1 MWKHKIQVLNVITF
15 KKVRYKNFLST
26 GQQFIEIQLDRSS
39 KTLVV
44 GENGAGKSTMLDAL
58 CFGLFQRAFRNIKK
72 DQMVNSI
79 NEKDCVVEVEFTIG
93 QNEYKIIRG
102 IKPNIFEIWCNDVML
117 NQDAAVRDYQKHLE
131 QTILKLNFR
140 SFTQVV
146 ILGNASFVPFMQLR
160 PEYRRQVVE
169 EILDIEIFS
178 KMNLLFRE
186 KQKNQDELIK
196 QTDFNYQL
204 VDNKIDDKKK
214 YIDDISNRSKDLADF
229 KKAELNKSITDI
241 ANYEE
246 DIKRVR
252 VDIAELQKQVMDETK
267 VNDKHKKLHTME
279 AKLENTCNKHK
290 KDLSFFQSHNDCP
303 TCQQSIDEAFK
314 STMMSKKAE
323 KIQELDSA
331 LGQIDKEIKTN
342 EMKLDTINKTM
353 VTIRE
358 KELLI
363 NRYETS
369 IDEIKKQTVRLGQEI
384 ADLQDEKVSTA
395 EQTGELNQLRERI
408 TELEKDKLDQ
418 KNEMVY
424 IDTARHLMQDTGIK
438 TKIIKQYLPIM
449 NQLINRNLA
458 DMDFFVNFSLDEEF
472 NETIKSRHRDE
483 FNYHSFSEGEKL
495 RIDLAIL
502 FTWREIAKLKNST
515 NTNLLILDEI
525 FDSSLDSSGTD
536 EFMRILHTTME
547 KENVFVISHKGDTL
561 IDKFPRVM
569 KFEKYKNFTRMA
581 E

>member
-1 MWKHKIQVLNVITF
+1 MIVF

-26 GQQFIEIQLDRSS
+26 GQQFIEIGLNEAPT
-39 KTLVV
+39 TLVV
-44 GENGAGKSTMLDAL
+44 GDNGAGKSTMLDAL
-58 CFGLFQRAFRNIKK
+58 CFGLFSKPFRSIKK
-72 DQMVNSI
+72 DQLVNTI
-79 NEKDCVVEVEFTIG
+79 NEKECVVEVEFIIG
-93 QNEYKIIRG
+93 KKQYKVVRG
-102 IKPNIFEIWCNDVML
+102 IRPNNFEIWCDGDML

-131 QTILKLNFR
+131 QHILKLNYR

-160 PEYRRQVVE
+160 ARYRREVVE

-178 KMNLLFRE
+178 KLNLMFRE
-186 KQKNQDELIK
+186 KQKAQDETIK
-196 QTDFNYQL
+196 QADFDYQL
-204 VDNKIDDKKK
+204 LDGKIDTQQKHIDEINSKNKDTTESKKL
-214 YIDDISNRSKDLADF
+214 DIENAD
-229 KKAELNKSITDI
+229 TDI
-241 ANYEE
+241 DNYKE
-246 DIKRVR
+246 DIARVR
-252 VDIAELQKQVMDETK
+252 RDIAELQVETLDETK
-267 VNDKHKKLHTME
+267 LKDKHGKLMTME
-279 AKLENTCNKHK
+279 AKIENTCIKHK
-290 KDLSFFQSHNDCP
+290 KELKFFKTHDDCP

-314 STMMSKKAE
+314 KATIAVKE
-323 KIQELDSA
+323 AKVTELE
-331 LGQIDKEIKTN
+331 LGMEQLDNAIKTSQK
-342 EMKLDTINKTM
+342 KLDRIHEHI
-353 VTIRE
+353 VAIRE

-369 IDEIKKQTVRLGQEI
+369 IEEIEKYKAKIQEEI
-384 ADLQDEKVSTA
+384 LELSDEKFSTGVA
-395 EQTGELNQLRERI
+395 TGELNQLQEQL
-408 TELEKDKLDQ
+408 TEAGKDKL
-418 KNEMVY
+418 KHKEEKLY
-424 IDTARHLMQDTGIK
+424 IDTARHLMQDSGIK

-449 NQLINRNLA
+449 NHYINKNLA
-458 DMDFFVNFSLDEEF
+458 DMDFFVNFTLDEEF

-525 FDSSLDSSGTD
+525 FDSSLDSSGTE
-536 EFMRILHTTME
+536 EFMRILHFTMS
-547 KENVFVISHKGDTL
+547 KENVFVISHKADTL

>member
-1 MWKHKIQVLNVITF
+1 MIIF
-15 KKVRYKNFLST
+15 KKIRYKNFLST
-26 GQQFIEIQLDRSS
+26 GQHFIEIDLNKSNA
-39 KTLVV
+39 TLVI

-58 CFGLFQRAFRNIKK
+58 CFGLFQRAFRAIKK
-72 DQMVNSI
+72 DQLINSI
-79 NEKDCVVEVEFTIG
+79 NEKECVVEVEFTVG
-93 QNEYKIIRG
+93 QKNYKIIRG
-102 IKPNIFEIWCNDVML
+102 IKPNIFEIWCDGDML

-131 QTILKLNFR
+131 SVILKLNFR

-160 PEYRRQVVE
+160 ARHRRQVVE

-186 KQKNQDELIK
+186 KQKSQDEIIK
-196 QTDFNYQL
+196 QTDFNYQM
-204 VDNKIDDKKK
+204 VNSKIEDKKT
-214 YIDDISNRSKDLADF
+214 YIDDISNRSKDLVDSKKLELTKADTDIENYNEDVRSV
-229 KKAELNKSITDI
+229 KTDI
-241 ANYEE
+241 AG
-246 DIKRVR
+246 
-252 VDIAELQKQVMDETK
+252 LQKQIIDSTK
-267 VNDKHKKLHTME
+267 ITTKHQKLHTME

-290 KDLSFFQSHNDCP
+290 KDLRFFESHDDCP
-303 TCQQSIDEAFK
+303 TCQQVIDAAFK
-314 STMMSKKAE
+314 STMIDKK
-323 KIQELDSA
+323 KDKVTELDVA
-331 LGQIDKEIKTN
+331 LGQIETDIKTN
-342 EMKLDTINKTM
+342 EMKLDNINKTM
-353 VTIRE
+353 VLIRE

-369 IDEIKKQTVRLGQEI
+369 INQIESFKNKIQKEVD
-384 ADLQDEKVSTA
+384 DLST
-395 EQTGELNQLRERI
+395 ENQSTSVQVGELNQLQEQLVD
-408 TELEKDKLDQ
+408 LEKDKISQ
-418 KNEMVY
+418 KDEMIY
-424 IDTARHLMQDTGIK
+424 IDAARHLMQDTGIK

-449 NQLINRNLA
+449 NQFINKNLA

-525 FDSSLDSSGTD
+525 FDSSLDTSGTD
-536 EFMRILHTTME
+536 EFMRILHTTMD

>member
-1 MWKHKIQVLNVITF
+1 MIVF

-26 GQQFIEIQLDRSS
+26 GQQFIEIQLDRSA

-79 NEKDCVVEVEFTIG
+79 NEKDCVVEVEFVIG
-93 QNEYKIIRG
+93 KNEYKVIRG
-102 IKPNIFEIWCNDVML
+102 IKPNIFEIWCNNVML

-131 QTILKLNFR
+131 STILKLNFR

-178 KMNLLFRE
+178 KMNFLL
-186 KQKNQDELIK
+186 KDKVKNQDELIK
-196 QTDFNYQL
+196 QSDFNYQL
-204 VDNKIDDKKK
+204 IESKVDSQKKHIEDMSGNNQQLIDKKQ
-214 YIDDISNRSKDLADF
+214 IEIQ
-229 KKAELNKSITDI
+229 KAQTDI
-241 ANYEE
+241 DNYQL
-246 DIKRVR
+246 DIDRVT
-252 VDIAELQKQVMDETK
+252 AEKTALQSEILDETK
-267 VNDKHKKLHTME
+267 INSKYKQLHNLE
-279 AKLENTCNKHK
+279 AKLENTCSKHK
-290 KDLSFFQSHNDCP
+290 KDLGFFQTHNDCP
-303 TCQQSIDEAFK
+303 TCQQEIDEAFK
-314 STMMSKKAE
+314 TTMQSKKAE
-323 KIQELDSA
+323 KIQELEIA
-331 LGQIDKEIKTN
+331 LGQIEKDITSTETRLSKINEI
-342 EMKLDTINKTM
+342 M
-353 VTIRE
+353 VAIRE

-369 IDEIKKQTVRLGQEI
+369 ISEIKKYMTIKQNEIDELSDDKFTTGVATGQLTQLQEQLTEADTVKIKYRE
-384 ADLQDEKVSTA
+384 EKTY
-395 EQTGELNQLRERI
+395 L
-408 TELEKDKLDQ
+408 
-418 KNEMVY
+418 
-424 IDTARHLMQDTGIK
+424 DTARYLMQDTGIK

-449 NQLINRNLA
+449 NQLINKNLA
-458 DMDFFVNFSLDEEF
+458 DMDFFVNFTLDDGF
-472 NETIKSRHRDE
+472 KETIKSRHRDV

-495 RIDLAIL
+495 RIDLSIL
-502 FTWREIAKLKNST
+502 FTWREIAKMKNSM

-525 FDSSLDSSGTD
+525 FDSSLDASGTD
-536 EFMRILHTTME
+536 EFMRILTNKLA

-561 IDKFPRVM
+561 IDKFPSIL

-581 E
+581 

>member
-1 MWKHKIQVLNVITF
+1 MIVF

-79 NEKDCVVEVEFTIG
+79 NEKDCVVEVEFVIG
-93 QNEYKIIRG
+93 KNEYKVIRG
-102 IKPNIFEIWCNDVML
+102 IKPNKFEIWCNGIML

-178 KMNLLFRE
+178 KMNFIL
-186 KQKNQDELIK
+186 KDKVKNQDELIK
-196 QTDFNYQL
+196 QSDFNYQL
-204 VDNKIDDKKK
+204 IESKVDSQKKHIEDMSGNNQQLIDKKQ
-214 YIDDISNRSKDLADF
+214 IEIQ
-229 KKAELNKSITDI
+229 KAQTDI
-241 ANYEE
+241 DNYQL
-246 DIKRVR
+246 DIDRVT
-252 VDIAELQKQVMDETK
+252 AEKTALQSEILDETK
-267 VNDKHKKLHTME
+267 INSKYKQLHNLE
-279 AKLENTCNKHK
+279 AKLENTCSKHK
-290 KDLSFFQSHNDCP
+290 KDLGFFQTHNDCP
-303 TCQQSIDEAFK
+303 TCQQEIDEAFK
-314 STMMSKKAE
+314 TTMQSKKAE
-323 KIQELDSA
+323 KIQELEIA
-331 LGQIDKEIKTN
+331 LGQIEKDITSTETRLSKINEI
-342 EMKLDTINKTM
+342 M
-353 VTIRE
+353 VAIRE

-369 IDEIKKQTVRLGQEI
+369 ISEIKKYMTIKQNEIDELSDDKFTTGVATGQLTQLQEQLTEADTVKIKYRE
-384 ADLQDEKVSTA
+384 EKTY
-395 EQTGELNQLRERI
+395 L
-408 TELEKDKLDQ
+408 
-418 KNEMVY
+418 
-424 IDTARHLMQDTGIK
+424 DTARYLMQDTGIK

-449 NQLINRNLA
+449 NQLINKNLA
-458 DMDFFVNFSLDEEF
+458 DMDFFVNFTLDDGF
-472 NETIKSRHRDE
+472 KETIKSRHRDV

-495 RIDLAIL
+495 RIDLSIL
-502 FTWREIAKLKNST
+502 FTWREIAKMKNSM

-525 FDSSLDSSGTD
+525 FDSSLDASGTD
-536 EFMRILHTTME
+536 EFMRILTNKLA

-561 IDKFPRVM
+561 IDKFPSIL

-581 E
+581 

>member
-1 MWKHKIQVLNVITF
+1 MIIF

-26 GQQFIEIQLDRSS
+26 GQQFIEIDLDTSPT
-39 KTLVV
+39 TLVI
-44 GENGAGKSTMLDAL
+44 GDNGAGKSTMLDAM
-58 CFGLFQRAFRNIKK
+58 CFGLFNKPFRAVKK
-72 DQMVNSI
+72 DQLVNTI
-79 NEKDCVVEVEFTIG
+79 NEKECVVEVEFQIG
-93 QNEYKIIRG
+93 KKEYKIIRG
-102 IKPNIFEIWCNDVML
+102 IKPNNFEIWCDGDML

-131 QTILKLNFR
+131 QNILKLNFR

-160 PEYRRQVVE
+160 ARYRREVVE

-178 KMNLLFRE
+178 KLNLMFRE
-186 KQKNQDELIK
+186 KQKSQDETIK
-196 QTDFNYQL
+196 QADFDYQL
-204 VDNKIDDKKK
+204 LDGKIDTQQKHIDEINSKNKDTAESKKL
-214 YIDDISNRSKDLADF
+214 DITNA
-229 KKAELNKSITDI
+229 NTDI
-241 ANYEE
+241 ENYKE
-246 DIKRVR
+246 DIARVR
-252 VDIAELQKQVMDETK
+252 REITEMQVEIIDQTK
-267 VNDKHKKLHTME
+267 ITNKHGKLTTME
-279 AKLENTCNKHK
+279 AKLENTCIKHK
-290 KDLSFFQSHNDCP
+290 KELRFFQTHDDCP

-314 STMMSKKAE
+314 KATIVVKE
-323 KIQELDSA
+323 AKVTELE
-331 LGQIDKEIKTN
+331 LGMEQIDNAIKTSQ
-342 EMKLDTINKTM
+342 EKLDKIGETVIA
-353 VTIRE
+353 IRE

-369 IDEIKKQTVRLGQEI
+369 IEEIEKYKAKIQQEI
-384 ADLQDEKVSTA
+384 DDLSDEKFSTGVA
-395 EQTGELNQLRERI
+395 TGELNQLQEQL
-408 TELEKDKLDQ
+408 TEAGKDKL
-418 KNEMVY
+418 KHKEEKVY

-449 NQLINRNLA
+449 NHYINKNLA
-458 DMDFFVNFSLDEEF
+458 DMDFFVNFTLDEEF

-536 EFMRILHTTME
+536 EFMRILHFTMS

>member
-1 MWKHKIQVLNVITF
+1 MILF

-26 GQQFIEIQLDRSS
+26 GQQFIEIDLDRANT
-39 KTLVV
+39 TLVV

-58 CFGLFQRAFRNIKK
+58 CFGLFQRPFRSIKK
-72 DQMVNSI
+72 DQLINSI
-79 NEKDCVVEVEFTIG
+79 NEKECIVEVEFTVG
-93 QNEYKIIRG
+93 QKDYKIIRG
-102 IKPNIFEIWCNDVML
+102 IKPNLFEIWCDGDML
-117 NQDAAVRDYQKHLE
+117 NQDAAQRDYQKHLE
-131 QTILKLNFR
+131 QQILKLNYR

-160 PEYRRQVVE
+160 ARHRRQVVE

-204 VDNKIDDKKK
+204 VDNKIDDKRK
-214 YIDDISNRSKDLADF
+214 YIDDISNRSKDLADS
-229 KKAELNKSITDI
+229 KKAELRKSITDI
-241 ANYEE
+241 TNYEE
-246 DIKRVR
+246 DIKQVR
-252 VDIAELQKQVMDETK
+252 IEIAELQKLVLDETK
-267 VNDKHKKLHTME
+267 VNSKHKKLHNME

-290 KDLSFFQSHNDCP
+290 KDLGFFQTHNDCP
-303 TCQQSIDEAFK
+303 VCQQAIDEAYK

-323 KIQELDSA
+323 KIQELEIA
-331 LGQIDKEIKTN
+331 LGQIDKEIKTS

-353 VTIRE
+353 VIIRE
-358 KELLI
+358 RELLI
-363 NRYETS
+363 NRFETS
-369 IDEIKKQTVRLGQEI
+369 ITEIKKQTVRLGQEI
-384 ADLQDEKVSTA
+384 AELQDEKVSTA

-408 TELEKDKLDQ
+408 TDLEKDKLDQ
-418 KNEMVY
+418 KNEMLY

-449 NQLINRNLA
+449 NQLINKNLA
-458 DMDFFVNFSLDEEF
+458 NMDFFVNFSLDEEF

>member
-1 MWKHKIQVLNVITF
+1 MIVF

-26 GQQFIEIQLDRSS
+26 GQQFIEIDLD
-39 KTLVV
+39 KAPTTLVV
-44 GENGAGKSTMLDAL
+44 GDNGSGKSTLLDAM
-58 CFGLFQRAFRNIKK
+58 CFGLFSKPFRSIKK
-72 DQMVNSI
+72 DQLVNTI
-79 NEKDCVVEVEFTIG
+79 NEKECVVEVEFNIG
-93 QNEYKIIRG
+93 KKQYKIIRS
-102 IKPNIFEIWCNDVML
+102 IRPNNFEIWCNGDML

-131 QTILKLNFR
+131 QNILKLNFR

-160 PEYRRQVVE
+160 ARYRREVVE

-178 KMNLLFRE
+178 KLNLMFRE
-186 KQKNQDELIK
+186 KAKIQDETIK
-196 QTDFNYQL
+196 QADFDYQLLDGKIDTQQKHIDEINSKNKDTAESKKLEITKSDTDIENYQ
-204 VDNKIDDKKK
+204 
-214 YIDDISNRSKDLADF
+214 
-229 KKAELNKSITDI
+229 EDI
-241 ANYEE
+241 A
-246 DIKRVR
+246 RVR
-252 VDIAELQKQVMDETK
+252 RDITNLQTEILDQTK
-267 VNDKHKKLHTME
+267 VTNKHGKLTAME
-279 AKLENTCNKHK
+279 AKLENTCIKHK
-290 KDLSFFQSHNDCP
+290 KELKFFQSHDDCP

-314 STMMSKKAE
+314 KAMIVLKE
-323 KIQELDSA
+323 AKVTELE
-331 LGQIDKEIKTN
+331 LGMEQIDNAIKTSQK
-342 EMKLDTINKTM
+342 KLDKIGET
-353 VTIRE
+353 VVAIRE

-369 IDEIKKQTVRLGQEI
+369 IEEIEKYKSKIQQEI
-384 ADLQDEKVSTA
+384 NDLSDEKFSTGVA
-395 EQTGELNQLRERI
+395 TGELNQLQEQL
-408 TELEKDKLDQ
+408 TEAGKDKLIH
-418 KNEMVY
+418 KEEKLY
-424 IDTARHLMQDTGIK
+424 IDTARHLMQDSGIK

-449 NQLINRNLA
+449 NHYINKNLA
-458 DMDFFVNFSLDEEF
+458 DMDFFVNFTLDEEF

-536 EFMRILHTTME
+536 EFMRILHFTMS

-569 KFEKYKNFTRMA
+569 KFEKYKNFTRMV

>member
-1 MWKHKIQVLNVITF
+1 MILF

-26 GQQFIEIQLDRSS
+26 GQQFIEIQLDRAPT
-39 KTLVV
+39 TLVV

-58 CFGLFQRAFRNIKK
+58 CFGLFQRPFRNIKK
-72 DQMVNSI
+72 DQLINTI
-79 NEKDCVVEVEFTIG
+79 NEKECVVEVEFIVG
-93 QNEYKIIRG
+93 QKEYKIIRG
-102 IKPNIFEIWCNDVML
+102 IKPNKFEIWCDGDML
-117 NQDAAVRDYQKHLE
+117 NQDAAQRDYQKHLE
-131 QTILKLNFR
+131 QQILKLNFR

-160 PEYRRQVVE
+160 ARHRRQVVE

-178 KMNLLFRE
+178 KMNIMFRE
-186 KQKNQDELIK
+186 KQKNQDEVIK
-196 QTDFNYQL
+196 QADFDYQL
-204 VDNKIDDKKK
+204 IDDRIDTQKKH
-214 YIDDISNRSKDLADF
+214 IDDINNRSKDLADS
-229 KKAELNKSITDI
+229 KKADLNKSITDI
-241 ANYEE
+241 SNYEE
-246 DIKRVR
+246 DVR
-252 VDIAELQKQVMDETK
+252 KVRTEIAELQRQVIDHSK

-279 AKLENTCNKHK
+279 AKLENTCSKHK
-290 KDLSFFQSHNDCP
+290 KDLGFFQTHDDCP
-303 TCQQSIDEAFK
+303 TCQQVIDDTFRT
-314 STMMSKKAE
+314 TMQSKKAE
-323 KIQELDSA
+323 KIQELEIA
-331 LGQIDKEIKTN
+331 LGQIDKEIKTS

-369 IDEIKKQTVRLGQEI
+369 IEEIKKQTTRLGQEI
-384 ADLQDEKVSTA
+384 AELIDEKQSSAVA
-395 EQTGELNQLRERI
+395 TGELNQLHDQ
-408 TELEKDKLDQ
+408 LLDAGKSKVKHKDEK
-418 KNEMVY
+418 VY

-438 TKIIKQYLPIM
+438 TKIINQYLPIM
-449 NQLINRNLA
+449 NQYINKHLA
-458 DMDFFVNFSLDEEF
+458 DMDFFVNFTLDEEF
-472 NETIKSRHRDE
+472 NETIKSRYRDE

-536 EFMRILHTTME
+536 EFMRILTNKD

>member
-1 MWKHKIQVLNVITF
+1 MIIF

-26 GQQFIEIQLDRSS
+26 GQQFIEIQLDRST

-178 KMNLLFRE
+178 KMNFLL
-186 KQKNQDELIK
+186 KDKVKNQDELIK
-196 QTDFNYQL
+196 QADFNCQLIDSKIDSQKKHIEDLSGNNQQSIEKKQLEIKKAETDIDNYQL
-204 VDNKIDDKKK
+204 DID
-214 YIDDISNRSKDLADF
+214 
-229 KKAELNKSITDI
+229 
-241 ANYEE
+241 
-246 DIKRVR
+246 RVTTEKT
-252 VDIAELQKQVMDETK
+252 ALQNEILDETK
-267 VNDKHKKLHTME
+267 INNKYKQLHNVE
-279 AKLENTCNKHK
+279 AKLENTCSKHK
-290 KDLSFFQSHNDCP
+290 KDLEFFETHNDCP

-314 STMMSKKAE
+314 STM
-323 KIQELDSA
+323 
-331 LGQIDKEIKTN
+331 IDKKKNKVVEVESAMSQLVKEITSTETRLTKIN
-342 EMKLDTINKTM
+342 DTMIA
-353 VTIRE
+353 IRE

-369 IDEIKKQTVRLGQEI
+369 ISEIKKYATNKQNEIDELSDDKFTTGVATGQLTQ
-384 ADLQDEKVSTA
+384 LQEQFSDAEVVKQKYREEKTY
-395 EQTGELNQLRERI
+395 L
-408 TELEKDKLDQ
+408 
-418 KNEMVY
+418 
-424 IDTARHLMQDTGIK
+424 DTARYLMQDTGIK

-449 NQLINRNLA
+449 NQFINKNLA
-458 DMDFFVNFSLDEEF
+458 DMDFFVNFTLNEEF
-472 NETIKSRHRDE
+472 KETIKSRHRDE

-495 RIDLAIL
+495 RIDLSIL
-502 FTWREIAKLKNST
+502 FTWREIAKLKNSM

-536 EFMRILHTTME
+536 EFMRILTNKLA

-561 IDKFPRVM
+561 LDKFPSIL

-581 E
+581 

>member
-1 MWKHKIQVLNVITF
+1 MIVF

-79 NEKDCVVEVEFTIG
+79 NEKECVVEVEFIIG
-93 QNEYKIIRG
+93 QNQYKIVRG
-102 IKPNIFEIWCNDVML
+102 IKPNIFEIWCNGVML

-178 KMNLLFRE
+178 KMNFLL
-186 KQKNQDELIK
+186 KDKVKNQDELIK
-196 QTDFNYQL
+196 QSDFNYQL
-204 VDNKIDDKKK
+204 IESKVDSQKKHIEDLSGNNQQSIDKKQLE
-214 YIDDISNRSKDLADF
+214 IQ
-229 KKAELNKSITDI
+229 KAQTDI
-241 ANYEE
+241 DNYQL
-246 DIKRVR
+246 DIDRVT
-252 VDIAELQKQVMDETK
+252 AEKNALQNEIIDETK
-267 VNDKHKKLHTME
+267 INNKYKQLHNME
-279 AKLENTCNKHK
+279 AKLENTCSKHK
-290 KDLSFFQSHNDCP
+290 KDLQFFETHNDCP

-314 STMMSKKAE
+314 TSIVDKKKNKVIE
-323 KIQELDSA
+323 IDSA
-331 LGQIDKEIKTN
+331 MGQLVKEITATEQRLHSIN
-342 EMKLDTINKTM
+342 ETM
-353 VTIRE
+353 IAIRE

-369 IDEIKKQTVRLGQEI
+369 ISEINKYMTIKQNEIDELSDDKFTTGVATGQLTQLQEQLTEADTVKVKYRE
-384 ADLQDEKVSTA
+384 EKNY
-395 EQTGELNQLRERI
+395 L
-408 TELEKDKLDQ
+408 
-418 KNEMVY
+418 
-424 IDTARHLMQDTGIK
+424 DTARYLMQDTGIK

-449 NQLINRNLA
+449 NQLINKNLA
-458 DMDFFVNFSLDEEF
+458 DMDFFVNFTLDDNF
-472 NETIKSRHRDE
+472 KETIKSRHRDV

-495 RIDLAIL
+495 RIDLSIL
-502 FTWREIAKLKNST
+502 FTWREIAKMKNSM

-525 FDSSLDSSGTD
+525 FDSSLDASGTD
-536 EFMRILHTTME
+536 EFMRILTNKLA

-561 IDKFPRVM
+561 IDKFPSIL

-581 E
+581 

>member
-1 MWKHKIQVLNVITF
+1 MIIF

-26 GQQFIEIQLDRSS
+26 GQQFIDINLNEAPT
-39 KTLVV
+39 TLVV
-44 GENGAGKSTMLDAL
+44 GNNGAGKSTMLDAL
-58 CFGLFQRAFRNIKK
+58 CFGLFSKPFRNIKK
-72 DQMVNSI
+72 DQLINTI
-79 NEKDCVVEVEFTIG
+79 NEKECIVEVEFIIG
-93 QNEYKIIRG
+93 KKQYKIIRG
-102 IKPNIFEIWCNDVML
+102 IKPNLFEIWCDGNML
-117 NQDAAVRDYQKHLE
+117 NQDASVRDYQKHLE
-131 QTILKLNFR
+131 QHILKLNFR

-160 PEYRRQVVE
+160 AKHRRQVVE

-178 KMNLLFRE
+178 KLNLMFRE
-186 KQKNQDELIK
+186 KAKTQDETIK
-196 QTDFNYQL
+196 QADFNYQL
-204 VDNKIDDKKK
+204 LDGKIETQQKH
-214 YIDDISNRSKDLADF
+214 IDDISNTNKDTAESKKLEIENA
-229 KKAELNKSITDI
+229 NTDI
-241 ANYEE
+241 ENYRE
-246 DIKRVR
+246 DIARVR
-252 VDIAELQKQVMDETK
+252 REIAELQVETINETK
-267 VNDKHKKLHTME
+267 LKGKHGKLTAME
-279 AKLENTCNKHK
+279 AKLENTCIKHK
-290 KDLSFFQSHNDCP
+290 KELRFFQEHDDCP

-314 STMMSKKAE
+314 KATIVV
-323 KIQELDSA
+323 KDAKVVELE
-331 LGQIDKEIKTN
+331 LGMKQIDNAIRTSQK
-342 EMKLDTINKTM
+342 KLDKINEFII
-353 VTIRE
+353 TIRE

-363 NRYETS
+363 SRYETS
-369 IDEIKKQTVRLGQEI
+369 IAEIEKYKTRIQKEI
-384 ADLQDEKVSTA
+384 NELSDEKFSTGVA
-395 EQTGELNQLRERI
+395 TGELNQLQEQ
-408 TELEKDKLDQ
+408 LVDAEKDKIKQ
-418 KNEMVY
+418 KEEKLY

-449 NQLINRNLA
+449 NQYINKNLA
-458 DMDFFVNFSLDEEF
+458 DMDFFVNFTLDEEF

-525 FDSSLDSSGTD
+525 FDSSLDTSGTD
-536 EFMRILHTTME
+536 EFMRILYHTMN

>member
-1 MWKHKIQVLNVITF
+1 MIIF
-15 KKVRYKNFLST
+15 KKIRYKNFLST
-26 GQQFIEIQLDRSS
+26 GQQFIEIQLDRAPT
-39 KTLVV
+39 TLVV

-58 CFGLFQRAFRNIKK
+58 CFGLFQRPFRNIKK
-72 DQMVNSI
+72 DQLINTI
-79 NEKDCVVEVEFTIG
+79 NEKECVVEVEFIVG
-93 QNEYKIIRG
+93 QKEYKIIRG
-102 IKPNIFEIWCNDVML
+102 IKPNKFEIWCDGDML

-131 QTILKLNFR
+131 QQILKLNFR

-160 PEYRRQVVE
+160 ARHRRQVVE

-178 KMNLLFRE
+178 KMNIMFRE
-186 KQKNQDELIK
+186 KQKNQDEVIK
-196 QTDFNYQL
+196 QADFDYQL
-204 VDNKIDDKKK
+204 IDDRIDTQKKH
-214 YIDDISNRSKDLADF
+214 IDDINNRSKDLADS
-229 KKAELNKSITDI
+229 KKADLNKSITDI
-241 ANYEE
+241 SNYEE
-246 DIKRVR
+246 DVR
-252 VDIAELQKQVMDETK
+252 KVRTEIAELQRQVIDHSK

-279 AKLENTCNKHK
+279 AKLENTCSKHK
-290 KDLSFFQSHNDCP
+290 KDLGFFQTHDDCP
-303 TCQQSIDEAFK
+303 TCQQVIDDTFRT
-314 STMMSKKAE
+314 TMQSKKAE
-323 KIQELDSA
+323 KIQELEIA
-331 LGQIDKEIKTN
+331 LGQIDKEIKTS

-369 IDEIKKQTVRLGQEI
+369 IEEIKKQTTRLGQEI
-384 ADLQDEKVSTA
+384 AELIDEKQSSAVA
-395 EQTGELNQLRERI
+395 TGELNQLHEQ
-408 TELEKDKLDQ
+408 LLDAGKSKVKHKDEK
-418 KNEMVY
+418 VY

-438 TKIIKQYLPIM
+438 TKIINQYLPIM
-449 NQLINRNLA
+449 NQYINKHLA
-458 DMDFFVNFSLDEEF
+458 DMDFFVNFTLDEEF
-472 NETIKSRHRDE
+472 NETIKSRYRDE

-536 EFMRILHTTME
+536 EFMRILYTTMA

>member
-1 MWKHKIQVLNVITF
+1 MIKF
-15 KKVRYKNFLST
+15 KRVRYKNFLST
-26 GQQFIEIQLDRSS
+26 GQQFIEIELDKSS
-39 KTLVV
+39 TTLVV

-58 CFGLFQRAFRNIKK
+58 CFGLFQRPFRNIKK
-72 DQMVNSI
+72 DQLINSI
-79 NEKDCVVEVEFTIG
+79 NEKECIVEVEFTVG
-93 QNEYKIIRG
+93 QKDYKIIRG
-102 IKPNIFEIWCNDVML
+102 IKPNTFEIWCDGDML
-117 NQDAAVRDYQKHLE
+117 NQDAAQRDYQKHLE
-131 QTILKLNFR
+131 QQILKLNFR

-160 PEYRRQVVE
+160 ARHRRQVVE

-214 YIDDISNRSKDLADF
+214 YIDDISNRSKDLADS

-241 ANYEE
+241 SNYEE
-246 DIKRVR
+246 DIKKVK
-252 VDIAELQKQVMDETK
+252 VDIAELQKQVIDEAK
-267 VNDKHKKLHTME
+267 VNNKHKKLHNME
-279 AKLENTCNKHK
+279 AKLENTCSKHK
-290 KDLSFFQSHNDCP
+290 KDLGFFQTHNDCP
-303 TCQQSIDEAFK
+303 TCQQAIDEAFK
-314 STMMSKKAE
+314 STMISKKAE
-323 KIQELDSA
+323 KIQELEIA
-331 LGQIDKEIKTN
+331 LGQIDKEIKTS

-369 IDEIKKQTVRLGQEI
+369 IEEIKKQTVRLGQEI
-384 ADLQDEKVSTA
+384 AELQDEKVSTA

-418 KNEMVY
+418 KSEMVY

-449 NQLINRNLA
+449 NQLINKNLA

-536 EFMRILHTTME
+536 EFMRILYTTMA

-569 KFEKYKNFTRMA
+569 KFEKHKNFTRMA

>member
-1 MWKHKIQVLNVITF
+1 MIIF

-72 DQMVNSI
+72 DQMINSI
-79 NEKDCVVEVEFTIG
+79 NEKECVVEVEFTIG
-93 QNEYKIIRG
+93 QNEYKIVRG
-102 IKPNIFEIWCNDVML
+102 IKPNVFEIWCNDVML
-117 NQDAAVRDYQKHLE
+117 NQDAAQRDYQKHLE
-131 QTILKLNFR
+131 STILKLNFR

-160 PEYRRQVVE
+160 ARHRRQVVE

-186 KQKNQDELIK
+186 KQKNQDEIIK
-196 QTDFNYQL
+196 QSDFNCQLIDSKIESQKKHIEDMSGNKQQTVDKKMIELQQAQTDIDNYQL
-204 VDNKIDDKKK
+204 DIDKVNIEK
-214 YIDDISNRSKDLADF
+214 
-229 KKAELNKSITDI
+229 
-241 ANYEE
+241 
-246 DIKRVR
+246 
-252 VDIAELQKQVMDETK
+252 AELQKQILDESKTNNK
-267 VNDKHKKLHTME
+267 YKQLHTLE
-279 AKLENTCNKHK
+279 AKLENTCSKHK
-290 KDLSFFQSHNDCP
+290 KDLGFFQAHNDCP
-303 TCQQSIDEAFK
+303 VCQQAIDEAYK
-314 STMMSKKAE
+314 STMIAKKAE
-323 KIQELDSA
+323 KIQELEGA
-331 LGQIDKEIKTN
+331 LGQIEKDIKST
-342 EMKLDTINKTM
+342 EDRLDIINKTM

-358 KELLI
+358 KELLV

-369 IDEIKKQTVRLGQEI
+369 ISEIKKYMANKQKEI
-384 ADLQDEKVSTA
+384 D
-395 EQTGELNQLRERI
+395 
-408 TELEKDKLDQ
+408 ELEDESFTTGVATGKLEELQEQLTAAESAKVKQKEQ
-418 KNEMVY
+418 KNY
-424 IDTARHLMQDTGIK
+424 LDTARYLMQDTGIK

-449 NQLINRNLA
+449 NQFINKNLA
-458 DMDFFVNFSLDEEF
+458 DMDFFVNFTLDEEF

-525 FDSSLDSSGTD
+525 FDSSLDASGTD
-536 EFMRILHTTME
+536 EFMRILSNKLA

-561 IDKFPRVM
+561 LDKFPSIL

-581 E
+581 